1 MTLDSFN
8 NPVLLAKLGT
18 ATKELNNMCQLPE
31 RVFYEKSFDLQRFGQ
46 YLVRA
51 GLAFL
56 IAYLLF
62 SILGPYLVAWGVE
75 ADKSG
80 MLIGSIM
87 QYLGTQF
94 QAFTNPIIG
103 ILLLTIGPE

>member
-1 MTLDSFN
+1 MNNAFN
-8 NPVLLAKLGT
+8 A
-18 ATKELNNMCQLPE
+18 
-31 RVFYEKSFDLQRFGQ
+31 QRFGQ
-46 YLVRA
+46 YLVLA

-75 ADKSG
+75 AAKSG
-80 MLIGSIM
+80 MFIGSIM
-87 QYLGTQF
+87 QFLGTQF

-103 ILLLTIGPE
+103 ILLLTIGLGVKYSIRTANHKTSHEG

>member
-1 MTLDSFN
+1 MNNTFN
-8 NPVLLAKLGT
+8 TP
-18 ATKELNNMCQLPE
+18 
-31 RVFYEKSFDLQRFGQ
+31 RFGQ

-62 SILGPYLVAWGVE
+62 SILGPYLVWWGME

-80 MLIGSIM
+80 MLIGTII
-87 QYLGTQF
+87 QFFGTQF

-103 ILLLTIGPE
+103 ILLLTIGLGVKYSIRETN

>member
-1 MTLDSFN
+1 MKNL
-8 NPVLLAKLGT
+8 
-18 ATKELNNMCQLPE
+18 
-31 RVFYEKSFDLQRFGQ
+31 FDLQRFGQ

-103 ILLLTIGPE
+103 ILLLTIGLGVKYSIRTTDHKTSHEE

>member
-1 MTLDSFN
+1 MKNL
-8 NPVLLAKLGT
+8 
-18 ATKELNNMCQLPE
+18 
-31 RVFYEKSFDLQRFGQ
+31 FDLQRFGQ

-94 QAFTNPIIG
+94 QAFYQSHYRNLALNNWSRSEIFDPYH
-103 ILLLTIGPE
+103 GPQNISRRIKRYHVSAC

>member
-1 MTLDSFN
+1 MNNTFN
-8 NPVLLAKLGT
+8 T
-18 ATKELNNMCQLPE
+18 
-31 RVFYEKSFDLQRFGQ
+31 QRFGQ

-62 SILGPYLVAWGVE
+62 SILGPYLVWWGVE

-80 MLIGSIM
+80 MFIGTIM
-87 QYLGTQF
+87 QFLGSQF

-103 ILLLTIGPE
+103 ILLLTIGLGVKYSIHKTDY

>member
-1 MTLDSFN
+1 MSHAFN
-8 NPVLLAKLGT
+8 A
-18 ATKELNNMCQLPE
+18 
-31 RVFYEKSFDLQRFGQ
+31 QRFGQ

-62 SILGPYLVAWGVE
+62 SILGPYLAWWGVE

-80 MLIGSIM
+80 MFIGAIM

-94 QAFTNPIIG
+94 QAFTNPVIG
-103 ILLLTIGPE
+103 ILLLTIGLGVKYSIHEANE